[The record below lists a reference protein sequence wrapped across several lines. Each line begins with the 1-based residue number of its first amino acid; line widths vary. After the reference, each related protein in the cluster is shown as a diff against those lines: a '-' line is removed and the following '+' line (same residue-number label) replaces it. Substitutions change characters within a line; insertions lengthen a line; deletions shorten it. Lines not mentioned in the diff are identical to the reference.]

1 MEELVEMMKAK
12 ITLALARDQEKKD
25 VERIRIDEKRKRK
38 EERITE
44 QEKEARIAEEEWN
57 EKRRVLLFKFL
68 EAGRASSTRM
78 LKYDMNC
85 KTMDETHWSAGKDP
99 GIAYQRQIDSGAYAD
114 VFQVLPPSYRV
125 TDF

>member
-68 EAGRASSTRM
+68 EAGRAPSTRM